1 MLYYISK
8 YLSNLNVIYP
18 MNYLRYIIFS
28 IACMYSLVI
37 CAQQKELKHFK
48 LNWIDNTEFTI
59 NKTQTIK
66 TSVIENNVLNEDLT
80 PEFSA
85 SWKISNALVLQ
96 QFEIKNV
103 VYEFFQ
109 PTNFILKNQQLSSS
123 ISPLFNFVKQREN
136 NYAILNLIPIVK
148 QGENYKRA
156 VSFDLEYT
164 AMVSSKQARNSSIKN
179 SVLATGNWCKFA
191 IDKTGVFKLD
201 KSFLQSLGI
210 DVNSINPK
218 NIQIFGNGGAMLP
231 FSNNEIRPD
240 GLQENA
246 IYVEGENDGS
256 FDSNDYVLFYGKG
269 PHQWKSD
276 SNELASFKHEFNIFS
291 EKAYYFINIGNSE
304 GKRISIASNVEEN
317 AAAQIS
323 SFHDYTFYEKDEVNL
338 FAIGQQ
344 WFGESFDYQNI
355 HTFTIPFENIDPS
368 DEVIIRVRAVA
379 ESSLSSK
386 MDVKI
391 NNQQLFSINI
401 PAYSGLT
408 HAYAVEQ
415 NGMISLTG
423 NEVLVDLEYNNN
435 GNPSANA
442 YLDYIEILGKK
453 SLVANDKQFIFRNLD
468 VANSIEVVEYN
479 IDNAANISSVWEV
492 TNSFEPTIV
501 ENNSTGLTYNFKAEG
516 GVFKEYIVLNEEDY
530 FTPIKLENS
539 VVENQNLHNLTNLD
553 YVVITQDYLL
563 HQGQRLVDYHSEN
576 SNLNSK
582 VIPIHQIYNEFSS
595 GSPDITAIRD
605 FIRHLYSNSTTNKI
619 KYVCFL
625 GDATYD
631 YKDRINGNNNIVPVF
646 EAYNSFNKAASYVTD
661 DFYGMMD
668 ENEGM
673 LYSFERQ
680 DIATGRIP
688 VTDVLEAEKVIDKI
702 LNYYSEATF
711 GNWRTNLTLIADDI
725 DHSGEEVLQNNM
737 EQIAEDISFNKPLFN
752 LKKIF
757 IDAYQQESSAGGNRY
772 PTVNTEIS
780 NQVEK
785 GTLMV
790 DYFGHGGEDG
800 WAAERIL
807 GVPDIQS
814 WTNFEKLPLFVTVTC
829 EFSRFDNP
837 SRLTAGE
844 FLLWNDKGG
853 ASSLISTTREI
864 YISVGQ
870 AINQNLVKLLLEFN
884 NENNSIAEN
893 LMLVKNQFSTS
904 QRYFIYFLG
913 DPAMRLAVPK
923 PNIVI
928 TKMNDVDI
936 NQSLDTLKALSKNKF
951 KGEVLDG
958 NNNILSDFN
967 GELDV
972 IVFDKP
978 ITKQTLDN
986 DSKGIVMD
994 FDVLESKIFTGRSSV
1009 ANGIFEFD
1017 FIAPKDLKIAYG
1029 KGKLGFY
1036 AENNIIDK
1044 SGYNF
1049 EVVVGGINENA
1060 PEDSTGPKVQLYM
1073 NDLSF
1078 IEGGNTNQSPMFI
1091 AVIEDESGINT
1102 SITAVDH
1109 DIVAI
1114 IDGDQSNPIILN
1126 DYYQT
1131 ELNDFTKGKVNYQL
1145 RNLEPGLHIITLK
1158 VWDTYNNPS
1167 EVSLT
1172 FFVVSDTELEITNV
1186 LNYPNPFVNF
1196 TEFWFTHN
1204 KPNELLEVQIQ
1215 IFTISGKL
1223 VKTINQTVQS
1233 NGNLSRSINW
1243 NGLDDFG
1250 SKIGKGVYIYKLK
1263 VKALNSNLRSEKTE
1277 KLVILQ

>member
-1 MLYYISK
+1 
-8 YLSNLNVIYP
+8 
-18 MNYLRYIIFS
+18 MNYFKYIVFS
-28 IACMYSLVI
+28 IAYMYSFVI
-37 CAQQKELKHFK
+37 YAQQKELKHFK

-66 TSVIENNVLNEDLT
+66 TSLVENNLLNEDLT
-80 PEFSA
+80 PQFST
-85 SWKISNALVLQ
+85 SWRISDELVLRH
-96 QFEIKNV
+96 FETKNV

-109 PTNFILKNQQLSSS
+109 PTNLILNNEYISSS
-123 ISPLFNFVKQREN
+123 ISPLFHFIKQREN
-136 NYAILNLIPIVK
+136 KYAILNFIPIVK
-148 QGENYKRA
+148 QGERYKRV
-156 VSFDLEYT
+156 VSFDLEYIT
-164 AMVSSKQARNSSIKN
+164 AKGGSKQARNSSVKN
-179 SVLATGNWCKFA
+179 SVLATGNWYKFA

-218 NIQIFGNGGAMLP
+218 NIQVFGNGGAMLP
-231 FSNNEIRPD
+231 FSNNEFRPD

-246 IYVEGENDGS
+246 IYVEGEGDGS
-256 FDSNDYVLFYGKG
+256 FDSNDYVLLYGKG

-304 GKRISIASNVEEN
+304 GKRISIAPIIEES
-317 AAAQIS
+317 ATTQIT

-355 HTFTIPFENIDPS
+355 HTFTIPFENIDAS
-368 DEVIIRVRAVA
+368 EEVIIRVRAVA

-391 NNQQLFSINI
+391 NNQQLFSLNFQ
-401 PAYSGLT
+401 ASSGYT
-408 HAYAVEQ
+408 KAHTVEQ

-423 NEVLVDLEYNNN
+423 NEVSVDLEYNNN
-435 GNPSANA
+435 GNPSAKA

-479 IDNAANISSVWEV
+479 IGNAANISSVWEV
-492 TNSFEPTIV
+492 TNSFEPTIIQ
-501 ENNSTGLTYNFKAEG
+501 NNSTGLTFNFKAEG
-516 GVFKEYIVLNEEDY
+516 GVFKEYIVLNKGDY

-576 SNLNSK
+576 SNLNSR

-595 GSPDITAIRD
+595 GSPDITGIRD
-605 FIRHLYSNSTTNKI
+605 FIRHLYSNSAANKI

-625 GDATYD
+625 GDASYD
-631 YKDRINGNNNIVPVF
+631 YKDRIIGNNNIVPVF
-646 EAYNSFNKAASYVTD
+646 EAYNSFNKTSSYVTD

-668 ENEGM
+668 DNEGM

-680 DIATGRIP
+680 DVATGRIP

-702 LNYYSEATF
+702 LNYYSEEAF

-725 DHSGEEVLQNNM
+725 DSKGEEILQNSM
-737 EQIAEDISFNKPLFN
+737 EQIADDISLNKPLFN
-752 LKKIF
+752 LKKIYM
-757 IDAYQQESSAGGNRY
+757 DAYQQEFSAGGNRY

-800 WAAERIL
+800 WASEGIL
-807 GVPDIQS
+807 RVPDIQRWS
-814 WTNFEKLPLFVTVTC
+814 NFEKLPLFITVTC
-829 EFSRFDNP
+829 QFSRFDNP

-844 FLLWNDKGG
+844 YLLWNDKGG
-853 ASSLISTTREI
+853 VSSLISTTREI

-870 AINQNLVKLLLEFN
+870 AINQNLVRLLLEFN
-884 NENNSIAEN
+884 NESNSIAEN
-893 LMLVKNQFSTS
+893 LMLVKNQFSLS
-904 QRYFIYFLG
+904 QRYFVYFLG

-936 NQSLDTLKALSKNKF
+936 NQSLDTIKALSKTKF

-958 NNNILSDFN
+958 DNNILSDFN

-972 IVFDKP
+972 TVYDKSM
-978 ITKQTLDN
+978 IKQTLDN
-986 DSKGIVMD
+986 DHKGIVMD
-994 FDVLESKIFTGRSSV
+994 FDVLESKIFTGRSTV
-1009 ANGIFEFD
+1009 ENGIFEFD

-1029 KGKLGFY
+1029 KGKVSFY

-1049 EVVVGGINENA
+1049 DVVVGGINENA
-1060 PEDSTGPKVQLYM
+1060 PEDNTGPVAQLYM

-1091 AVIEDESGINT
+1091 AVIEDKSGINT

-1145 RNLEPGLHIITLK
+1145 RDLEPGLHTITLK
-1158 VWDTYNNPS
+1158 VWDTYNNLS
-1167 EVSLT
+1167 EVTLT

-1186 LNYPNPFVNF
+1186 LNYPNPFVNY